1 MASPAGKREQL
12 LEAAVRVFSRKG
24 YHACRVGDIAK
35 EAGVAY
41 GLLYHYFT
49 SKEELLETIFRDTW
63 TRMLEAVRAVEDTD
77 DPARVQIRRVAA
89 IVLRSYQA
97 DPDLIG
103 VIVREITRSPQ
114 VQHEV
119 EEIEHAFAALERI
132 IRRGQEEGEFRS
144 DIDSRLASQVL
155 YGALEQI
162 LTSWVFERPPESE
175 DEIRHAERT
184 LTSLICDGLA
194 VEAAAQVVQ
203 AGSD

>member
-1 MASPAGKREQL
+1 MPSSAEKRRLL
-12 LEAAVRVFSRKG
+12 LEAAVRVFARKG

-41 GLLYHYFT
+41 GLVYHYFG
-49 SKEELLETIFRDTW
+49 SKEELLETIFRETW

-77 DPARVQIRRVAA
+77 DTARIQIRRVAA

-119 EEIEHAFAALERI
+119 EEIAHAFAALERI
-132 IRRGQEEGEFRS
+132 VQRGQDEGEFRS

-162 LTSWVFERPPESE
+162 LTSWVFERAPENL
-175 DEIRHAERT
+175 DEIKHAERT

-194 VEAAAQVVQ
+194 VEAAARVVQ
-203 AGSD
+203 AGTE